1 MLNINSTSDEHYRYK
16 MPEIEAKIES
26 RGNGIKTL
34 IPNLSKVSK
43 AISRPTK
50 YTTKYLAFELG
61 SMAKIDEQ
69 LDRYLIMGAHPPEK
83 LQAVIYKFI
92 ENYVLCHSCK
102 NPETRIV
109 VEGKKMASLSCA
121 ACGATSPLDPKQQI
135 VQFIIKNPP
144 SEDFAPVTYAANAE
158 CNDEQDEIEDFSTK
172 ISAEEVKKDELKL
185 AQSIK
190 EIAQTT
196 ETVDSKLEKF
206 ENALKPHISTLKS
219 GEKDENFNQIIK
231 TLIKYSSE
239 LEIRSLVSSVLAKK
253 IFTPSTE
260 SSDLTKCLT
269 PNSLLIIASFLNNH
283 TMSQLNFLV
292 GLEETLCTKKLTEAK
307 LGFNLKLLP
316 NLFMFF
322 YDRDLIDEAILQKW
336 FENFKTSAAK
346 TKSYDQKKIASLEAS
361 LTEFFEWL
369 NKSEDE
375 SGSDEEEDK
384 VDGSDKQKTP
394 SAQNQP
400 LSTANLASK
409 LNQQTISDSKNNDDD
424 EDFDID
430 DI

>member
-102 NPETRIV
+102 NPETHIV
-109 VEGKKMASLSCA
+109 VEGKKMASLSCT
-121 ACGATSPLDPKQQI
+121 ACGATSPLDYKQQI

-144 SEDFAPVTYAANAE
+144 SEDFAPVTYATNAE
-158 CNDEQDEIEDFSTK
+158 CNNESDEIEDFATK

-185 AQSIK
+185 AQSLK

-206 ENALKPHISTLKS
+206 ENALKPHITTLKS

-239 LEIRSLVSSVLAKK
+239 LEIRPLVSSVLAKK
-253 IFTPSTE
+253 IFAPSTE

-322 YDRDLIDEAILQKW
+322 YERDLIDEAILQKW
-336 FENFKTSAAK
+336 FENFKTSATE
-346 TKSYDQKKIASLEAS
+346 TKSYDQKKIASVEAS
-361 LTEFFEWL
+361 LTAFFEWL
-369 NKSEDE
+369 NQSEDE
-375 SGSDEEEDK
+375 SGSDEEEAK
-384 VDGSDKQKTP
+384 VNGSDKTP

-409 LNQQTISDSKNNDDD
+409 LNQQTISDGKNNDDD